1 MEKTGE
7 TIKMCDMSSEIS
19 TKVFEMLNPDKVTVT
34 KTSHSSSYSRVI
46 FINDE
51 VHSSDLL
58 YPEGWVERF
67 GYFTNCGN
75 ATGSM
80 YELAKIY
87 EKGQLVNELSIYVL
101 MRIYCFGRPQI
112 MKRLGIEIKL
122 ENRET
127 VIYMNGNRIEEK
139 DLQSKQA
146 SIAVSKVSNIADN
159 TKLYEFGKKLID
171 EYRKDYNI
179 ILSSRDIVKMYP
191 DVTKHIFIDASIE
204 ERTNRKYMQYNKE
217 IPKEQI
223 KEMIQTRDELQ
234 EKSGYYKIYP
244 QTKIIDVTNCKN
256 AKESAK
262 KVLENIKEVVKS
274 GI

>member
-1 MEKTGE
+1 MENIVIGIE
-7 TIKMCDMSSEIS
+7 G
-19 TKVFEMLNPDKVTVT
+19 TVGSG
-34 KTSHSSSYSRVI
+34 KTSICR
-46 FINDE
+46 E
-51 VHSSDLL
+51 LL
-58 YPEGWVERF
+58 NYIDNSIILHVGEIYRAIVYG
-67 GYFTNCGN
+67 
-75 ATGSM
+75 M
-80 YELAKIY
+80 MQAKIKNTQNLDAF
-87 EKGQLVNELSIYVL
+87 E
-101 MRIYCFGRPQI
+101 I
-112 MKRLGIEIKL
+112 MKKLGIEIKL
-122 ENRET
+122 EDRET
-127 VIYMNGNRIEEK
+127 VIYMNDKKINEK
-139 DLQSKQA
+139 DLQSKKA
-146 SIAVSKVSNIADN
+146 SIAVSKVSNVADN

-191 DVTKHIFIDASIE
+191 DVTKHFFIDASIE

-256 AKESAK
+256 AKESAQ